1 MPAEL
6 PSQPVADDDV
16 HAARKAVQSARL
28 IDSEAVIENALENR
42 DEAHVIGIDT
52 EFVRERTFQARPG
65 LIQISD
71 GQSVW
76 LLDAVALPQSEALGE
91 VLADAGTTKVLHSV
105 GEDLEVLHAV
115 GMRWPARLFDTQ
127 VAAALLGMPLQLRY
141 EHLVKAALDVELEGG
156 KARNDWCKRPLA
168 PALLQYAAE
177 DVIWLPR
184 LKAHLE
190 ALLEHAG
197 RLEWLEEDC
206 ERILT
211 RARAGDT
218 TPPLSRVKGGARL
231 ETPALARLDALARW
245 RESMAR
251 ERDLPRRFVISDE
264 ALIDLAQ
271 SDQKGRLGQALG
283 RLPGGQAKRFGPAI
297 ESTLAAVD
305 ADAYQR
311 PDWIDPLT
319 SGQRDQLREAQK
331 TVREIADELGIEPAV
346 IASKKALIPLIRGE
360 RPEWLEG
367 WRGEVLTGRFESASV
382 SILAP

>member
-6 PSQPVADDDV
+6 PAQPVADDDIR
-16 HAARKAVQSARL
+16 AARHAVQSAQL
-28 IDSEAVIENALENR
+28 IGNENAIKSALENR
-42 DEAHVIGIDT
+42 DSSHVIGVDT

-65 LIQISD
+65 LIQMSD
-71 GQSVW
+71 GHGAW
-76 LLDAVALPQSEALGE
+76 LLDAVALPESGALGD
-91 VLADAGTTKVLHSV
+91 VLADPGTTKVLHSV

-115 GMRWPARLFDTQ
+115 GGRWPARLFDTQ

-141 EHLVKAALDVELEGG
+141 EHLVKAALGVELEGG

-190 ALLEHAG
+190 ALLENAD
-197 RLEWLEEDC
+197 RLAWLEEDC
-206 ERILT
+206 ERILE

-218 TPPLSRVKGGARL
+218 TPPLSRVKGGGRL
-231 ETPALARLDALARW
+231 ETPALARLDALAQW

-271 SDQKGRLGQALG
+271 SAEKGRIDQSLG
-283 RLPGGQAKRFGPAI
+283 RLPGGQARRFGAAI

-331 TVREIADELGIEPAV
+331 AVREVAEELGIEPAV

-367 WRGEVLTGRFESASV
+367 WRGRVLAGRLDSV
-382 SILAP
+382 SISAP

>member
-1 MPAEL
+1 M
-6 PSQPVADDDV
+6 
-16 HAARKAVQSARL
+16 
-28 IDSEAVIENALENR
+28 
-42 DEAHVIGIDT
+42 
-52 EFVRERTFQARPG
+52 
-65 LIQISD
+65 
-71 GQSVW
+71 
-76 LLDAVALPQSEALGE
+76 
-91 VLADAGTTKVLHSV
+91 LADSGTTKVLHSV

-115 GMRWPARLFDTQ
+115 GRRWTARLFDTQ
-127 VAAALLGMPLQLRY
+127 VAAALLGLPLQLRY
-141 EHLVKAALDVELEGG
+141 EHLVEAALGVELEGG

-206 ERILT
+206 ERILA

-218 TPPLSRVKGGARL
+218 TPPLSRVKGSGRL
-231 ETPALARLDALARW
+231 ETPALARLDTLARW

-251 ERDLPRRFVISDE
+251 DRDLPRRFVISDE

-271 SDQKGRLGQALG
+271 SDEKGRLGQALG
-283 RLPGGQAKRFGPAI
+283 RLPGGQARRFGPAI

-331 TVREIADELGIEPAV
+331 AVRDVADELGIEPAV

-367 WRGEVLTGRFESASV
+367 WRGRVLAGR
-382 SILAP
+382 L